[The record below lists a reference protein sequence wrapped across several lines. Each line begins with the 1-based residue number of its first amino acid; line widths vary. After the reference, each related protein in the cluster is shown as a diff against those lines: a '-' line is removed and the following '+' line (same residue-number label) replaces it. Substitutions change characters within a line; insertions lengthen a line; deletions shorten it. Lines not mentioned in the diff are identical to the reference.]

1 MIRAVLQDFQ
11 RTWPQLLAADLL
23 ARAVA
28 FIVLTPSAALI
39 LRLLIR
45 RSGSQVIADQDI
57 LHFLLTPLGVVT
69 LAVAGAAALAIFLA
83 ALALLMTIGLGAT
96 RDRLVSYLA
105 AGRFVGRRAR
115 GLASLSVHVVLRLLL
130 VAAPF
135 AAAIGLIFVVV
146 LGRHDIYFYL
156 NVKPAEFWIA
166 AALTV
171 LVLLAAARILV
182 PIVLAWTFA
191 LPILLFEDATARQ
204 ALARSQTET
213 PNHRLRIA
221 LWLLGWLA
229 LTTALGTVASGTVL
243 WVGQRVLPVS
253 QSLPLIAA
261 FLAGILGAVGLVNLL
276 VSFLGSALLALLLT
290 RLYTTLGRGGATEAS
305 LPSDTRPL
313 GARAEWSFPGKRLLW
328 GALVAAV
335 AVGVGAVLLVRDV
348 QVEDTT
354 EVTAHRGYSTVAPE
368 NTIAAMEAAIAAGA
382 DWVEFDVQETA
393 DGVVVLLH
401 DSDLMRVAGLRL
413 NIWNTALSD
422 IEDLD
427 AGSWFGP
434 EFASQRVPTL
444 AEVLEICRGRIRALI
459 ELKHY
464 GHAERLEERVVEVVE
479 AAGMSAEVALMSLK
493 HESVSRLQELRP
505 DWNVGLLAAVAIGD
519 LTRRDADFLAVNHS
533 IATPGFIR
541 RAHRRGKAVHAW
553 TVNDPVQM
561 SALISRGV
569 DNLITKQPTV
579 ARSVLVQREELTPVE
594 RLLLQ
599 VAMDLGVVPG
609 HEEAP
614 SKPEDA

>member
-1 MIRAVLQDFQ
+1 LIRAVLQDFQ

-261 FLAGILGAVGLVNLL
+261 FLAGILGAPPCWPCC
-276 VSFLGSALLALLLT
+276 SPGST
-290 RLYTTLGRGGATEAS
+290 RRSG
-305 LPSDTRPL
+305 
-313 GARAEWSFPGKRLLW
+313 
-328 GALVAAV
+328 
-335 AVGVGAVLLVRDV
+335 
-348 QVEDTT
+348 
-354 EVTAHRGYSTVAPE
+354 
-368 NTIAAMEAAIAAGA
+368 AGA
-382 DWVEFDVQETA
+382 QRKHPCLPTPGRSGHAPNGASRGSGCCGAPWLPQSPWVSEPCC
-393 DGVVVLLH
+393 
-401 DSDLMRVAGLRL
+401 
-413 NIWNTALSD
+413 
-422 IEDLD
+422 
-427 AGSWFGP
+427 WF
-434 EFASQRVPTL
+434 ATSRS
-444 AEVLEICRGRIRALI
+444 RIR
-459 ELKHY
+459 
-464 GHAERLEERVVEVVE
+464 
-479 AAGMSAEVALMSLK
+479 
-493 HESVSRLQELRP
+493 
-505 DWNVGLLAAVAIGD
+505 
-519 LTRRDADFLAVNHS
+519 RR
-533 IATPGFIR
+533 
-541 RAHRRGKAVHAW
+541 
-553 TVNDPVQM
+553 
-561 SALISRGV
+561 
-569 DNLITKQPTV
+569 
-579 ARSVLVQREELTPVE
+579 
-594 RLLLQ
+594 
-599 VAMDLGVVPG
+599 
-609 HEEAP
+609 
-614 SKPEDA
+614 